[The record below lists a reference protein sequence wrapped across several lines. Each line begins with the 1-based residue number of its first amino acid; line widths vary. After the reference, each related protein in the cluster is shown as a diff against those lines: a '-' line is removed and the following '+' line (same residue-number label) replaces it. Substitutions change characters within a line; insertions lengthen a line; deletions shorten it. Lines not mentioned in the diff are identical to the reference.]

1 MISLILVEFITLDLR
16 KKSRLIL
23 TTHHLVKL
31 KLFLYTSYAVFIFL
45 IISAVIVP
53 SLAIM
58 ATNKKWH
65 QAALN
70 LHLVW
75 AKVFFTIV
83 MPVEVIGKEK
93 LKKHE
98 QYIFCANHFSFLD
111 IAAFYLVYPA
121 KFIGKS
127 SLSRI
132 PVFGYFFRKIHIPVT
147 RENAKSRGM
156 SLQKTKEAID
166 EGFSISFYP
175 EGGIV
180 VGGDQLPYMNPF
192 KDGAFK
198 VAVDKNV
205 PIVPITMPYNFLI
218 LPDEK
223 PLRFHPHKCKVI
235 IHDPIYPDAKN
246 ENEIKR
252 LKEQTYQ
259 TIQEELLRQHPE
271 KVRN

>member
-1 MISLILVEFITLDLR
+1 
-16 KKSRLIL
+16 
-23 TTHHLVKL
+23 
-31 KLFLYTSYAVFIFL
+31 
-45 IISAVIVP
+45 
-53 SLAIM
+53 M
-58 ATNKKWH
+58 ATNSKWH
-65 QAALN
+65 QAALK

-75 AKVFFTIV
+75 AKAFFTIV

-93 LKKHE
+93 LKKQG
-98 QYIFCANHFSFLD
+98 QYIFCANHFSYLD

-127 SLSRI
+127 SLTKI

-147 RENAKSRGM
+147 RESSKSRGM

-166 EGFSISFYP
+166 LGYSVSFYP
-175 EGGIV
+175 EGGII
-180 VGGDQLPYMNPF
+180 VGGDNLPYMNPF

-198 VAVDKNV
+198 VAVEKNI

-235 IHDPIYPDAKN
+235 IHDPIYPDDSGERQIPALK
-246 ENEIKR
+246 KR
-252 LKEQTYQ
+252 TFDV
-259 TIQEELLRQHPE
+259 IQEELLKHHPE
-271 KVRN
+271 RVK